1 MLLLLDNYDSFTYNL
16 YDYILQL
23 GQQCT
28 VVRNDEMSVDEI
40 AALNFTSIV
49 ISPGPKTP
57 KEAGITMQLIERF
70 HQTKPILGICLGH
83 QAIGQFFGADL
94 VKAAK
99 PMHGK
104 TSSISHNGHWL
115 FKGIPTPF
123 EVMRYHSLALE
134 ENMPKC
140 LHLLAQTNDREPM
153 VIAHENLPIIGVQF
167 HPESVLTKHGLQLL
181 ANWFEGIEV
190 KTGESKIPASED
202 TRR

>member
-1 MLLLLDNYDSFTYNL
+1 MVLLLDNYDSFTYNL

-28 VVRNDEMSVDEI
+28 VVRNDEMSVEEI
-40 AALNFTSIV
+40 VALNFSSIV

-70 HQTKPILGICLGH
+70 HQTRPILGICLGH
-83 QAIGQFFGADL
+83 QAIGQFFGAAL
-94 VKAAK
+94 LKAAK

-104 TSSISHNGHWL
+104 TSVVTHNNHWL

-123 EVMRYHSLALE
+123 EVMRYHSLVLDE
-134 ENMPKC
+134 KLPKC

-167 HPESVLTKHGLQLL
+167 HPESVLTEHGLLL
-181 ANWFEGIEV
+181 LQNWFEGIDD
-190 KTGESKIPASED
+190 SLN
-202 TRR
+202 

>member
-1 MLLLLDNYDSFTYNL
+1 MVLLLDNYDSFTYNL
-16 YDYILQL
+16 YNYILQL

-28 VVRNDEMSVDEI
+28 VVRNDEMSVEEI
-40 AALNFTSIV
+40 AAINFTSIV

-70 HQTKPILGICLGH
+70 HQTRPILGICLGH
-83 QAIGQFFGADL
+83 QAIGQFFGAEL

-104 TSSISHNGHWL
+104 TSVVTHNNHWL

-123 EVMRYHSLALE
+123 EVMRYHSLVLDE
-134 ENMPKC
+134 KLPKC

-153 VIAHENLPIIGVQF
+153 VIARENLSIIGVQF
-167 HPESVLTKHGLQLL
+167 HPESVLTEHGLLL
-181 ANWFEGIEV
+181 LQNWFEGIDD
-190 KTGESKIPASED
+190 SLN
-202 TRR
+202 